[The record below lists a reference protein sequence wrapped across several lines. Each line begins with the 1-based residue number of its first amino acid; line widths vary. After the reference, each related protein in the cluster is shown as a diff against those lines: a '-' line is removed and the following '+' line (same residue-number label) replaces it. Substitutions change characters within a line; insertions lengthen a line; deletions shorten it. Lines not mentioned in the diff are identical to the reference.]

1 MFNSTVEQARLVPG
15 AYDAIVCADVI
26 EHVPDPA
33 GVLRDLRKAAAPD
46 ATFII
51 SVPNVA
57 HLAVR
62 MMLLFGRFPKM
73 DRGILD
79 RTHLHF
85 FTKDTATAL
94 LQSAGLKIEQIH
106 CTGVPLDEVFKT
118 GEGKWWFIALMRSQ
132 HMMLSLL
139 PRLFAMQWVF
149 VARKMPSAN
158 GTDPTGF

>member
-1 MFNSTVEQARLVPG
+1 ML
-15 AYDAIVCADVI
+15 

-33 GVLRDLRKAAAPD
+33 AVLRDLRTAAAPG

-51 SVPNVA
+51 SLPNVA

-62 MMLLFGRFPKM
+62 LMLLCGQFPKM

-85 FTKDTATAL
+85 FTKDTAADL
-94 LQSAGLKIEQIH
+94 LQGCGLKIEQIH
-106 CTGVPLDEVFKT
+106 CTGIPLDELFRS
-118 GEGKWWFIALMRSQ
+118 GEGTWWFNMMMRAQ

-149 VARKMPSAN
+149 VARNTLIGVGKA
-158 GTDPTGF
+158 G